1 MNPSG
6 ASTSLMDSC
15 GEGRAEEETVMM
27 VWVAVAVGAALV
39 VMCSV
44 TVLRKWGRRRG

>member
-1 MNPSG
+1 
-6 ASTSLMDSC
+6 MDSC